1 MKASKL
7 HYPLHW
13 RAILPNCGRFP
24 GDALNR
30 QREAF
35 MARWITWAMQQ
46 NNGDV
51 LVVCGGW
58 HAPALANMWRECP
71 QEINKPELSSLA
83 DAVTGCYL
91 TPYSEKRLDVL
102 AGYLSGMPAPVWQNW
117 CWQCGLQQAGEQL
130 LKTVLTRL
138 RQHKLPAS
146 TADMAAAHLHAMAL
160 AQLRGHTLPL
170 RTDWLDAIAGSL
182 IKEALNAPLPWS
194 YRGVIHPD
202 TDPILVTLIDTLAGD
217 GFGKLALLRHNRLC
231 QRCHLRTGTY
241 RNLSSGGAYLKSLYP
256 DGLAQSQVLH
266 RLAILEIRGCAPA
279 EVR

>member
-7 HYPLHW
+7 HYPALA
-13 RAILPNCGRFP
+13 RYFAQLRDSP

-71 QEINKPELSSLA
+71 QEMACQNCPRCGRCRYRLLSHTTVKSALM
-83 DAVTGCYL
+83 
-91 TPYSEKRLDVL
+91 L

-160 AQLRGHTLPL
+160 AQLRGHTLPS
-170 RTDWLDAIAGSL
+170 T
-182 IKEALNAPLPWS
+182 
-194 YRGVIHPD
+194 H
-202 TDPILVTLIDTLAGD
+202 
-217 GFGKLALLRHNRLC
+217 
-231 QRCHLRTGTY
+231 
-241 RNLSSGGAYLKSLYP
+241 
-256 DGLAQSQVLH
+256 
-266 RLAILEIRGCAPA
+266 
-279 EVR
+279 

>member
-1 MKASKL
+1 M
-7 HYPLHW
+7 
-13 RAILPNCGRFP
+13 
-24 GDALNR
+24 GDAAKQWRRVSRLR
-30 QREAF
+30 RL
-35 MARWITWAMQQ
+35 ARSCT
-46 NNGDV
+46 
-51 LVVCGGW
+51 
-58 HAPALANMWRECP
+58 ANMWRECP

-202 TDPILVTLIDTLAGD
+202 TDPILLTLIDTLAGD
-217 GFGKLALLRHNRLC
+217 DCGKLAPSTPQPPLPKDVTCELE
-231 QRCHLRTGTY
+231 RTGI
-241 RNLSSGGAYLKSLYP
+241 SFPAEAILKSLYP
-256 DGLAQSQVLH
+256 QWTGAKPGAASVGNIGDSRH
-266 RLAILEIRGCAPA
+266 CAPA
-279 EVR
+279 GKYTDTCRQR